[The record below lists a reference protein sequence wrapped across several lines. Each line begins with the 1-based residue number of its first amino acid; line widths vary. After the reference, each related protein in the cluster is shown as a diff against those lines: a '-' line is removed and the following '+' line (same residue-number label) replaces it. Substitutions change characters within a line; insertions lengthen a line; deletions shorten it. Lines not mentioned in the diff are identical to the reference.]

1 MISSGYTLDLYCDH
15 PDHEIEFFYDSTQN
29 GVVQKFDQYFC
40 DSKNP
45 KSDCFKQ
52 ARKDGWKINLKER
65 TCICPKCNK
74 K

>member
-1 MISSGYTLDLYCDH
+1 MGV
-15 PDHEIEFFYDSTQN
+15 IE
-29 GVVQKFDQYFC
+29 KCDQYFS

-45 KSDCFKQ
+45 KSECFKQ